1 MEKTFVN
8 WMPASRVPS
17 TMAAF
22 HLGDGRYVIYNKYHI
37 MTDPHKNKKLS
48 FYATWSTCEVIYY
61 IYCPDKL
68 YSILPD
74 VQP

>member
-48 FYATWSTCEVIYY
+48 FYAMMHILDVAVY
-61 IYCPDKL
+61 IML
-68 YSILPD
+68 
-74 VQP
+74 